1 MLPWP
6 WTHETF
12 QRTLW
17 LMMIYHQTKLGFRK
31 SLLQKMQSKESRSD
45 NISPHC
51 DLNLENSSTF
61 SSQHFD
67 SWQCNTIPSLVAKG
81 CADQILEK
89 APCPYPTPQP
99 AYTHSHSRSH
109 GLLPVPTLLELS
121 RFFCCCCSVFFS
133 SSASCFSLIL
143 RAFLD
148 VTSWNPSLFSNR
160 KAGSSMVT
168 SGWSSITT
176 TPDTKLNQS
185 PSHPTN
191 NSINDHSTWRSI
203 PSKTITSDTKL
214 YRSPSPLTQHFT
226 KDHHT
231 WHKILSVTTPGTT
244 SMLII

>member
-1 MLPWP
+1 MKLFKG
-6 WTHETF
+6 H
-12 QRTLW
+12 W

-31 SLLQKMQSKESRSD
+31 SLLQKMQSKQSWSD

-67 SWQCNTIPSLVAKG
+67 SWQYNIIPSLVAKG
-81 CADQILEK
+81 WAVQILEK
-89 APCPYPTPQP
+89 APCPTPQP
-99 AYTHSHSRSH
+99 ASRSH
-109 GLLPVPTLLELS
+109 CLLPVPTLLELS

-148 VTSWNPSLFSNR
+148 VTSWKPSLFSNR

-176 TPDTKLNQS
+176 TPDTKLYQS

-191 NSINDHSTWRSI
+191 NPINDHSTRHSI
-203 PSKTITSDTKL
+203 PSKTITPDTKL
-214 YRSPSPLTQHFT
+214 YQSPSPLTQHFT

-231 WHKILSVTTPGTT
+231 TQNSVSDHTWHNKHANHLN
-244 SMLII
+244 